1 MEAGMKYKIPIYEPL
16 LDGNEKKYVNDCL
29 NSGWISG
36 KGEYVGR
43 FEKSFAGYIG
53 AENAATTCN
62 GTVALHL
69 ALVALGIG
77 PGDEVIVP
85 TFTYI
90 APVNA
95 VVYTG
100 ATPVFADSHPQSWQ
114 IDPAEV
120 ESKITDKTR
129 AIIAVHLYG
138 HPCDMHPLQKIAA
151 KRRIFLVE
159 DAAEAFG
166 SKYSGKYTGS
176 FGDISVFSFYGNK
189 TVTSGEG
196 GMVTTPD
203 PTLYER
209 VLHFRGQGL
218 AKYRQYWHDVV
229 GYNYRMTNIC
239 AAIGLAQLERA
250 EELIDKKIEIAEL
263 YNELLKG
270 SPFELHSP
278 FGDVLHTYWMYSVL
292 VPNVSQRDRIREY
305 LEESGIETRPTFY
318 PVHTMPMYSEKY
330 EKHRVAEDIGWR
342 GINLPSYPALGY
354 DEIKY
359 ITNKLK
365 EAAEL

>member
-1 MEAGMKYKIPIYEPL
+1 
-16 LDGNEKKYVNDCL
+16 
-29 NSGWISG
+29 
-36 KGEYVGR
+36 
-43 FEKSFAGYIG
+43 
-53 AENAATTCN
+53 
-62 GTVALHL
+62 
-69 ALVALGIG
+69 
-77 PGDEVIVP
+77 
-85 TFTYI
+85 
-90 APVNA
+90 
-95 VVYTG
+95 
-100 ATPVFADSHPQSWQ
+100 
-114 IDPAEV
+114 
-120 ESKITDKTR
+120 
-129 AIIAVHLYG
+129 
-138 HPCDMHPLQKIAA
+138 
-151 KRRIFLVE
+151 
-159 DAAEAFG
+159 
-166 SKYSGKYTGS
+166 
-176 FGDISVFSFYGNK
+176 
-189 TVTSGEG
+189 
-196 GMVTTPD
+196 
-203 PTLYER
+203 
-209 VLHFRGQGL
+209 
-218 AKYRQYWHDVV
+218 
-229 GYNYRMTNIC
+229 MTNIC

-365 EAAEL
+365 EAAKL